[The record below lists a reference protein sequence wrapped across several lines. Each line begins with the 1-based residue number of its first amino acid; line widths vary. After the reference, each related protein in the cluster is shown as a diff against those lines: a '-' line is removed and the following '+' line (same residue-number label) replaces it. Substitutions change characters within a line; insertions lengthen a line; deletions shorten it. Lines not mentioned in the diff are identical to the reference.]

1 MNNTSR
7 SFKTV
12 YISHPYRGDMD
23 RDNISVTKLID
34 NLSKVD
40 QICLKVAADYPDILP
55 LSPLNAF
62 SFFRV
67 FSDDDKALE
76 MDMNLLELADELWVF
91 GEWEKSEGCRME
103 VERAKEI
110 NIPVF
115 YGKEGIQDE

>member
-1 MNNTSR
+1 MNTSR

-23 RDNISVTKLID
+23 RNKISVTKLID

-40 QICLKVAADYPDILP
+40 WICKRVVETYPDVLP

-62 SFFRV
+62 SFFKA
-67 FSDDDKALE
+67 FADDDKALE
-76 MDMNLLELADELWVF
+76 MDMKLLELADELWVF

-103 VERAKEI
+103 IERARELS
-110 NIPVF
+110 IPIS
-115 YGKEGIQDE
+115 YGKEGIK